1 MYLAVDPLTK
11 EIVLTFNKSRADLFS
26 VMTVNETL
34 HHHELE
40 FSLTSSLSNCKE
52 RRESIGIGSM
62 TLTEHDDG
70 TDQPQH
76 DKVVPLEYMLEVVV
90 NPITGRGGSAPKM
103 KLSTNY
109 RRTRLLLQKRS
120 DRRISCNTKDWIK
133 GTEAYYIQCLHPLMK
148 GFLCVKER
156 NTYRR
161 QNQGSRSLALVEEV
175 DLKDRYKVCVKGSAA
190 DESRFLTLFRLHP
203 EQSAKQKPER
213 PKMWKKKKEGMLKG
227 DGRPQKPPALEGKS
241 GTQPSEPPVLERE
254 SGTQPSEPPAL
265 EGKSGTQPVEP
276 SKTLESGAEHP

>member
-1 MYLAVDPLTK
+1 M
-11 EIVLTFNKSRADLFS
+11 LTFNESRADSFS
-26 VMTVNETL
+26 VKTVNETL

-52 RRESIGIGSM
+52 RRESIGIRSM

-109 RRTRLLLQKRS
+109 RRTRLLLKKRS

-133 GTEAYYIQCLHPLMK
+133 GTEAYYIHPMSTPT
-148 GFLCVKER
+148 
-156 NTYRR
+156 N
-161 QNQGSRSLALVEEV
+161 
-175 DLKDRYKVCVKGSAA
+175 
-190 DESRFLTLFRLHP
+190 
-203 EQSAKQKPER
+203 
-213 PKMWKKKKEGMLKG
+213 EGVPL
-227 DGRPQKPPALEGKS
+227 R
-241 GTQPSEPPVLERE
+241 
-254 SGTQPSEPPAL
+254 
-265 EGKSGTQPVEP
+265 
-276 SKTLESGAEHP
+276 

>member
-1 MYLAVDPLTK
+1 M
-11 EIVLTFNKSRADLFS
+11 LTFNKSRADLFS
-26 VMTVNETL
+26 VTTVNETL

-70 TDQPQH
+70 TNQPQH

-90 NPITGRGGSAPKM
+90 NPITGQGGSAPKM

-109 RRTRLLLQKRS
+109 RRTRLLLKKRS

-175 DLKDRYKVCVKGSAA
+175 DLKDCYKVCVKGSAA

-203 EQSAKQKPER
+203 EQSANKNQR
-213 PKMWKKKKEGMLKG
+213 GQRCGRRRKKGC
-227 DGRPQKPPALEGKS
+227 
-241 GTQPSEPPVLERE
+241 
-254 SGTQPSEPPAL
+254 
-265 EGKSGTQPVEP
+265 
-276 SKTLESGAEHP
+276 

>member
-1 MYLAVDPLTK
+1 MYLAVASKTK
-11 EIVLTFNKSRADLFS
+11 EIVLTFNKSLADLFS
-26 VMTVNETL
+26 VKTVNETL

-40 FSLTSSLSNCKE
+40 FSLTSSLSNCKKK
-52 RRESIGIGSM
+52 RRES

-109 RRTRLLLQKRS
+109 RRTRLLLKKRS

-148 GFLCVKER
+148 GFLCAKER
-156 NTYRR
+156 NSYRS
-161 QNQGSRSLALVEEV
+161 QNEGSQSLAMVEE
-175 DLKDRYKVCVKGSAA
+175 DLKNCYKVCVKGSAA
-190 DESRFLTLFRLHP
+190 GESRFLFRLHP

-213 PKMWKKKKEGMLKG
+213 PKMKKEGMLKG

-276 SKTLESGAEHP
+276 SITLESGAEHP